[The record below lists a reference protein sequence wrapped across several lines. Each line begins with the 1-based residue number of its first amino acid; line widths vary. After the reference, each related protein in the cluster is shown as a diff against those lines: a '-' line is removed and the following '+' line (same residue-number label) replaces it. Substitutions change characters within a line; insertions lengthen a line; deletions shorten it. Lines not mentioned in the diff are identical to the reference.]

1 MSNFKRNDGR
11 RGFNKR
17 DSFGGQRER
26 GPVEMYPAICSDCG
40 KKCEVPF
47 RPTNQKPV
55 YCLDCFKKQGGPSRS
70 SKFSSGER
78 GGPRDER
85 RENFGAPKP
94 DDRYY
99 EQINKLIAKLD
110 IIINI
115 LTLGDKRLETSEI
128 IKSPIKTDFKD
139 KEEVAEKAT
148 EKISFKKSPKSAGNK
163 GKKASGKTATKKK

>member
-47 RPTNQKPV
+47 KPTNHKPV
-55 YCLDCFKKQGGPSRS
+55 YCSDCFKKQGGPSRS
-70 SKFSSGER
+70 SKFSNGGER
-78 GGPRDER
+78 GGFRDER
-85 RENFGAPKP
+85 RGSFSAPKP

-110 IIINI
+110 IIISI
-115 LTLGDKRLETSEI
+115 LTPEDKHLETPETIESL
-128 IKSPIKTDFKD
+128 IKTDSED
-139 KEEVAEKAT
+139 KEKKVT
-148 EKISFKKSPKSAGNK
+148 GKISFKKSLKSAD
-163 GKKASGKTATKKK
+163 KKDKKVSRKTTAKKK